1 MSLAPPGSTLWLLRA
16 ELRLGLRALTPA
28 RRSGPRKP
36 GRRGGRGAS
45 PWVWVRFGVLGLL
58 AAALLFTV
66 GLPVARE
73 VHRHGFQ
80 LGGPYFLAVD
90 GAAFVVFTL
99 MLAQGLNTATQV
111 LYERNDLDLLLSS
124 PLPARRVL
132 TVRGLGMAMLA
143 SLLYLV
149 LASLVVLPLAAVGE
163 VRWLG
168 AYVVI
173 ASLALLAAAG
183 GLLLAMGLFAVLG
196 PKRTRLAAQ
205 VLAAVI
211 GAVVFLTFQL
221 RNILPHDQLQRL
233 SQRLVALG
241 GAHVDAA
248 SPTTWLGRAAAGEP
262 LPLLGCALLGA
273 VAFLGA
279 TGLLGRR
286 FGDNAAAA
294 GGSDASPRLA
304 ARRTAG
310 ADRVSFAGSAFR
322 TLVRKERRLLARDP
336 WLVSQV
342 LLQVVYVLPIGLV
355 ILRNAHAH
363 VNFAVAGGA
372 AAAAFICGQLGGNLT
387 WLTVSAEDSPELLA
401 TAPITP
407 WTALRAKL
415 LVALTPVAVLACLP
429 VGVVAALSPLAAVPA
444 ALGCACAATSAGL
457 INLWWSKPGQRRD
470 FRKRRQGSVLVG
482 LVETLMLFCWGGA
495 TWAAVAGLWWGAI
508 PAGLA
513 LLVLL
518 AMRRPARLH
527 AES

>member
-1 MSLAPPGSTLWLLRA
+1 MSLAGPGSTLWLLHA

-28 RRSGPRKP
+28 RRSG
-36 GRRGGRGAS
+36 GRGAS
-45 PWVWVRFGVLGLL
+45 PWVRVRLGVLGLL
-58 AAALLFTV
+58 AAALLFIV
-66 GLPVARE
+66 GLPIAQA
-73 VHRHGFQ
+73 VHRHGFV
-80 LGGPYFLAVD
+80 LGGPYFLGVD
-90 GAAFVVFTL
+90 AAALVIFTL
-99 MLAQGLNTATQV
+99 MLAQALNTATQV

-132 TVRGLGMAMLA
+132 TVRGLGMAVLA

-149 LASLVVLPLAAVGE
+149 LASLIVLPLAAVGE

-168 AYVVI
+168 AYGVI
-173 ASLALLAAAG
+173 GAMGLLAAAG

-205 VLAAVI
+205 VLTAVI
-211 GAVVFLTFQL
+211 GATVFLAFQT
-221 RNILPHDQLQRL
+221 RNILPHDQFARLTQRL
-233 SQRLVALG
+233 LTLA
-241 GAHVDAA
+241 GARVDAA
-248 SPTTWLGRAAAGEP
+248 SPVTWLGRAAAGEP
-262 LPLLGCALLGA
+262 LPLLGCLLG
-273 VAFLGA
+273 GA
-279 TGLLGRR
+279 TAFALATGVLGRR

-294 GGSDASPRLA
+294 GGVGDASPRAA

-310 ADRVSFAGSAFR
+310 AERVSFSGGAFR
-322 TLVRKERRLLARDP
+322 SLVRKERRLLARDP

-355 ILRNAHAH
+355 ILRNTHAH
-363 VNFAVAGGA
+363 VNFAVASGA

-401 TAPITP
+401 TAPVTA

-415 LVALTPVAVLACLP
+415 LVALTPVAALACLP
-429 VGVVAALSPLAAVPA
+429 VGVVAVLSPIAAVPA

-495 TWAAVAGLWWGAI
+495 TWMAVAGMVWAAI
-508 PAGLA
+508 PVVLA

-527 AES
+527 AEG

>member
-16 ELRLGLRALTPA
+16 ELRLGLRALAP
-28 RRSGPRKP
+28 RRRG
-36 GRRGGRGAS
+36 GGRGAS
-45 PWVWVRFGVLGLL
+45 PWVWVRVGILGLL

-66 GLPVARE
+66 GLPVARA
-73 VHRHGFQ
+73 VHEHGFQ
-80 LGGPYFLAVD
+80 PGGPYFLSVD
-90 GAAFVVFTL
+90 GAALVIFTL

-132 TVRGLGMAMLA
+132 TVRGLGMAVLA

-149 LASLVVLPLAAVGE
+149 LASLVVLPLAVVGE

-168 AYVVI
+168 AYGVI
-173 ASLALLAAAG
+173 ASMALLAASG

-211 GAVVFLTFQL
+211 GAAVFLTFQL
-221 RNILPHDQLQRL
+221 RNLLPRDQFERL
-233 SQRLVALG
+233 SQRLIALA
-241 GAHVDAA
+241 GAHVDAG
-248 SPTTWLGRAAAGEP
+248 SPMTWIGRAVAGELVP
-262 LPLLGCALLGA
+262 LAGCLLLGA

-279 TGLLGRR
+279 TALLGRR

-294 GGSDASPRLA
+294 GGATDASPRTV

-310 ADRVSFAGSAFR
+310 ADRVRFSGGAFQA
-322 TLVRKERRLLARDP
+322 LVRKERRLLARDP

-401 TAPITP
+401 TAPIRP

-415 LVALTPVAVLACLP
+415 LVALAPVAALACLP
-429 VGVVAALSPLAAVPA
+429 VGVVAALSPLAAIPA

-495 TWAAVAGLWWGAI
+495 TWAAVAGMWWGAI
-508 PAGLA
+508 PAVLA